1 MKSHFDYG
9 YVPADPLDQLEV
21 ENIGNCVIS
30 ANNDVGEFWYLV
42 IVTKYGITRIYEAGP
57 WGDGYFPLEYKVT
70 FKQQDYDENKIV
82 KVIKSFLNNPTR
94 DITQAMV
101 VDYEDIV
108 DKLVD
113 PLEYLNA

>member
-21 ENIGNCVIS
+21 SDIGNCVIS
-30 ANNDVGEFWYLV
+30 ANNDVGEFWYL
-42 IVTKYGITRIYEAGP
+42 IVLTKYGITRIYESGP

-70 FKQQDYDENKIV
+70 FKQIDYDERKI
-82 KVIKSFLNNPTR
+82 IKSIKYFLNNPQR
-94 DITQAMV
+94 NITQAMNV
-101 VDYEDIV
+101 EYQDIV
-108 DKLVD
+108 DKLID